1 MWSALLPTVQVNV
14 TVIKFTLPTQFP
26 QTMLSYLASV
36 SYNWEDLNRFVL
48 AHGYS
53 CIVCASCNM
62 ITRGIIEN
70 NKQTK
75 QKPVPGRPLSPATA
89 RANLLCLVAENWCVF
104 SSCVCVCVFQY
115 SKPCWCSSVYQT
127 SCIYKDYC
135 VPSHSQTETL
145 EERVWCP
152 LADSLDFWLPFAQEL
167 QTTN

>member
-1 MWSALLPTVQVNV
+1 MWSALISTVQVNA

-104 SSCVCVCVFQY
+104 SSCVCVCVCFNTVNLAGALLCT
-115 SKPCWCSSVYQT
+115 KPLIFT
-127 SCIYKDYC
+127 K
-135 VPSHSQTETL
+135 
-145 EERVWCP
+145 
-152 LADSLDFWLPFAQEL
+152 
-167 QTTN
+167 TTVFHLIPRLRP